1 MKKILIL
8 FASPHKNGKTKKLLS
23 LFIESFENQFE
34 INFFDAYKESILP
47 CVDCGKCSQTGY
59 CKFNDLNRLNSNL
72 KSCDIIVIAS
82 PIYNLSF
89 PAPFKSILDRLQLYY
104 NFYLQNGHCK
114 FEKKKEVILLLTCG
128 RKCDNFVV
136 NMLEKQ
142 LNFILKYLNAKV
154 FSKIVWDETD
164 ASLEL
169 SQNIWQEIRKITNSL
184 IDKKD

>member
-1 MKKILIL
+1 MFLIVFIIKHL
-8 FASPHKNGKTKKLLS
+8 ITVRKFSIDFYLLDYVMWCV
-23 LFIESFENQFE
+23 
-34 INFFDAYKESILP
+34 FF
-47 CVDCGKCSQTGY
+47 V
-59 CKFNDLNRLNSNL
+59 
-72 KSCDIIVIAS
+72 
-82 PIYNLSF
+82 
-89 PAPFKSILDRLQLYY
+89 LYY
-104 NFYLQNGHCK
+104 NFYQQNGHCK

-169 SQNIWQEIRKITNSL
+169 SQNIWQEINT
-184 IDKKD
+184 